1 VLYQR
6 QGNILKPYQPT
17 EDILELQRKLE
28 ELEYEN
34 GCLRTALK
42 CYGINVTIMKR
53 EKRGDEQ

>member
-6 QGNILKPYQPT
+6 QGNILKPYQPI
-17 EDILELQRKLE
+17 EHIEQLQRKVQ

-53 EKRGDEQ
+53 EKRGDE